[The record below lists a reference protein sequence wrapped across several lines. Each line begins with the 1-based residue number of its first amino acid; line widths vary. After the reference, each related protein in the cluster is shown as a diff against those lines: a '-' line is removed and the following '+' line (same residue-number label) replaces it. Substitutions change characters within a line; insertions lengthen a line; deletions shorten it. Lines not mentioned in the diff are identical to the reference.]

1 MAADDDTTVHVE
13 LLAQRLTQQQ
23 EDAAATE
30 QHRTMVNSHRVS
42 RVPYHL
48 RVPGHNRDAY
58 TPGLVAIGPLHAS
71 RDAAECRLRPGHRL
85 KMAYLNSLISR
96 GHPDASCQGRIQR
109 AGWGGWSPPY
119 PHGGPPKL
127 PLQILVVDEE
137 DEEGEE
143 EGEEEKIRK
152 KGDEEINPPLPC
164 HPGSAPAHHLDVIQG
179 YVRLIAARERE
190 ARAMYAAEDVDNI
203 CAEDFIQM
211 LVLDGCFILEH
222 LVNVATG
229 RQEPSLH
236 STPFGPAQLSVD
248 LVLAENQIPFFVL
261 VDLIGSTRLPEF
273 ESMGYDPPVL
283 LMKLVLYF
291 LGGEKGRDMSESL
304 PPVGGFSHILH
315 LLHTMVA
322 AARTRWEPPPPGP
335 GSRKRLCKALNMVQG
350 FAQLLWL
357 SPLLVVAL
365 LLHPTLPEESTWRA
379 RYGPLDV
386 PSTSDMMWM
395 WVRFKKARGKSIAES
410 GIASVLGPVPLAV
423 KLDLDGVLL
432 LPQLRIEFRT
442 APLLLNLMA
451 FEQSAEQHAGDISAY
466 VWLMAK
472 LVQSAEDAG
481 VLVAAEVV
489 QSSMAGSGSN
499 EYVVRFFREVGAAS
513 EAPGM
518 LEQSYLADMLE
529 GLRNRTWYPLLTKR
543 ADVQRYYV
551 NVPWRLVAAFVTVVT
566 TVASILQT
574 YASFK
579 QKP

>member
-1 MAADDDTTVHVE
+1 
-13 LLAQRLTQQQ
+13 
-23 EDAAATE
+23 
-30 QHRTMVNSHRVS
+30 
-42 RVPYHL
+42 
-48 RVPGHNRDAY
+48 
-58 TPGLVAIGPLHAS
+58 
-71 RDAAECRLRPGHRL
+71 
-85 KMAYLNSLISR
+85 
-96 GHPDASCQGRIQR
+96 
-109 AGWGGWSPPY
+109 
-119 PHGGPPKL
+119 
-127 PLQILVVDEE
+127 
-137 DEEGEE
+137 
-143 EGEEEKIRK
+143 
-152 KGDEEINPPLPC
+152 
-164 HPGSAPAHHLDVIQG
+164 
-179 YVRLIAARERE
+179 
-190 ARAMYAAEDVDNI
+190 
-203 CAEDFIQM
+203 
-211 LVLDGCFILEH
+211 
-222 LVNVATG
+222 
-229 RQEPSLH
+229 
-236 STPFGPAQLSVD
+236 
-248 LVLAENQIPFFVL
+248 
-261 VDLIGSTRLPEF
+261 
-273 ESMGYDPPVL
+273 
-283 LMKLVLYF
+283 
-291 LGGEKGRDMSESL
+291 
-304 PPVGGFSHILH
+304 
-315 LLHTMVA
+315 
-322 AARTRWEPPPPGP
+322 
-335 GSRKRLCKALNMVQG
+335 
-350 FAQLLWL
+350 
-357 SPLLVVAL
+357 
-365 LLHPTLPEESTWRA
+365 
-379 RYGPLDV
+379 
-386 PSTSDMMWM
+386 MMWM

-566 TVASILQT
+566 TVASQT